1 MTLEMYLV
9 MGVLVLAILMFIF
22 EWVRVDVVGI
32 IMMVI
37 LPLLGLVT
45 PKQAISGLSSNAVV
59 SIIAVIIIGA
69 ALDKTGV
76 MNTLARIILRFSGKS
91 ESRIMALIAGT
102 VAFISSFMQ
111 NIGAAALFM
120 PAAKRIGRQTGV
132 PVSRILMP
140 MGFCAI
146 IGGCVTLVGSSP
158 LILLNDL
165 MRVVNPDVEAWGLFS
180 VTPVGVL
187 LVVAGISYFV
197 IFGRFILPSAKGEE
211 TGGIM
216 TPGLTNTYGNV
227 GELYELHI
235 PETAKAQSLQEL
247 DIRPMFFSTVVALIN
262 HDQTHEQT
270 IFTPDGENVIHP
282 GADIAV
288 VGPQNMVARMAETYG
303 WILKDELEAFAE
315 DLSPNNAGIMEGII
329 TPRSDFSRKTPHEV
343 HLRRNY
349 RVNPLALYRGDKIFV
364 SGIRDI
370 RLEPGD
376 ALLLQGR
383 WESFH
388 MLKDKPHLTFTEEVQ
403 GEILRTDKA
412 KYAVGWLIVAL
423 IMILGFKVQLSIAL
437 LTGALGMILTK
448 VLSID
453 EAYNSV
459 DWMTVFLLGGLIPLG
474 MAFENTGTAK
484 FIADTI
490 VSALG
495 NVQPIVLLTVIGILS
510 SFFTLVISNVGCAV
524 LLIPL
529 SMNMAAQAG
538 ADPRIAAMVVAIAAS
553 NTFVLPTHQVNA
565 LIMRPGGYKTVDY
578 VRAGAGMTVIYLV
591 VMIAALM
598 LFY

>member
-76 MNTLARIILRFSGKS
+76 MNTLARVILRFSGKS
-91 ESRIMALIAGT
+91 ESRITALIAGT
-102 VAFISSFMQ
+102 VAFISGFMQ

-146 IGGCVTLVGSSP
+146 IGGCITLVGSSP

-165 MRVVNPDVEAWGLFS
+165 MKVVNEDVEPWGLFS
-180 VTPVGVL
+180 VTPVGVA
-187 LVVAGISYFV
+187 LVVAGIAYFI
-197 IFGRFILPSAKGEE
+197 IFGRYILPAAKGEE
-211 TGGIM
+211 ATGLM
-216 TPGLTNTYGNV
+216 TPGLANTYGNV
-227 GELYELHI
+227 GELYELHV
-235 PETAKAQSLQEL
+235 PETAQAKSLQEL
-247 DIRPMFFSTVVALIN
+247 DIRPMFFTTVVALIN
-262 HDQTHEQT
+262 HGHDETV
-270 IFTPDGENVIHP
+270 FTPDGENVVRP

-288 VGPQNMVARMAETYG
+288 VGPLAMVTQLAETYG
-303 WILKDELEAFAE
+303 WELKSELEAFAE

-329 TPRSDFSRKTPHEV
+329 TPRSEFSRRTPHEV

-412 KYAVGWLIVAL
+412 KFAVGWLLVAL
-423 IMILGFKVQLSIAL
+423 SMILIFKVQLSIAL
-437 LTGALGMILTK
+437 LTGALGMILSR
-448 VLSID
+448 VLTID

-538 ADPRIAAMVVAIAAS
+538 ADPRIAAMVVAVAAS

-565 LIMRPGGYKTVDY
+565 LIMRPGGYRTVDY
-578 VRAGAGMTVIYLV
+578 VRAGAGMTILYLV

-598 LFY
+598 MFY